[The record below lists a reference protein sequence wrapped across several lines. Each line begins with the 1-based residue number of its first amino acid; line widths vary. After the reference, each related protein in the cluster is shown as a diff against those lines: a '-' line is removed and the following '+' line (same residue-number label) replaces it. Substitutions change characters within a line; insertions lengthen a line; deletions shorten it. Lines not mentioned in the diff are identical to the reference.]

1 MALELKRF
9 PEFGVELHIKR
20 GAFTS
25 EDIIRYFRSLGPAD
39 ALRWI
44 YYYDKTAG
52 TSDLDLGHIPEL
64 KRTVMA
70 KRKEL
75 FGDRPPP
82 APAVVCSP
90 GPNREFFEFWTRL
103 VASVEPGEPTAPAP
117 LLFPTIRAACEGLGL
132 PDAACEALER
142 AVAAPQGDRERH
154 AAEPTAAPPP

>member
-20 GAFTS
+20 GAFTG

-44 YYYDKTAG
+44 YYCEKTAE
-52 TSDLDLGHIPEL
+52 TSGLDLGHIPEL

-82 APAVVCSP
+82 ASAVVCGP
-90 GPNREFFEFWTRL
+90 GANREFFEFWTKL
-103 VASVEPGEPTAPAP
+103 LASVEPPAPAL
-117 LLFPTIRAACEGLGL
+117 LLFPTLRAACEGLGL
-132 PDAACEALER
+132 PDAAYEALER
-142 AVAAPQGDRERH
+142 AVAAPQGDGGRH
-154 AAEPTAAPPP
+154 AAGPNAAPPPQT

>member
-44 YYYDKTAG
+44 YYYDTTAE
-52 TSDLDLGHIPEL
+52 TSGLDLGHIPEL
-64 KRTVMA
+64 RRTVMA

-82 APAVVCSP
+82 APAVVCGP
-90 GPNREFFEFWTRL
+90 GGNREFFEFWARL
-103 VASVEPGEPTAPAP
+103 VASGEPPAPAP
-117 LLFPTIRAACEGLGL
+117 LIFPTLRAACEGLGL

-142 AVAAPQGDRERH
+142 AVAAPQGDDERRP
-154 AAEPTAAPPP
+154 AEPNAAPPPQA